1 MVDSRAAVL
10 AAGRHSDTY
19 SPHGSLYGGP
29 GCSCHECRLECRC
42 AECVMALLE
51 AMWLLPARA
60 PRVE

>member
-10 AAGRHSDTY
+10 AAGRHNDTY

-29 GCSCHECRLECRC
+29 GCSCLECRLECRC
-42 AECVMALLE
+42 AECVKALLE

-60 PRVE
+60 PRVQ